1 VTPFS
6 GNEPSIVATDSGK
19 DSRCKKLEALEEV
32 KNNKDKLFDYLS
44 REQHLK
50 EPKIIISTM
59 PKVESTSQ
67 PLILTSKQ
75 LVTHGSAS
83 NDEEI
88 PDEYAPVL
96 QFGHFDEFEHCD
108 ESIPD
113 EIINTDEDESSGLE
127 RAASEFQIS
136 KLKQL

>member
-1 VTPFS
+1 MVTPFS
-6 GNEPSIVATDSGK
+6 ANEPSIDATDSGK
-19 DSRCKKLEALEEV
+19 DSKCKKLEALEEV

-67 PLILTSKQ
+67 PLFLTSKQ

-83 NDEEI
+83 NDDEI
-88 PDEYAPVL
+88 PDEYTPVL
-96 QFGHFDEFEHCD
+96 QFGHFDEFERCD

-113 EIINTDEDESSGLE
+113 EIINTDGDDLSDLE
-127 RAASEFQIS
+127 RAGCEFQLS
-136 KLKQL
+136 